1 MLPWVYIFEDNQ
13 GILKTGLSSGFGE
26 SRSGIKEDENI
37 VYMHPFGKPFDAAAH
52 KILLEFL
59 SLESIQ
65 FIINKQKAKTNLF
78 LSSVSFCS

>member
-1 MLPWVYIFEDNQ
+1 MLHWVYIFEDKK
-13 GILKTGLSSGFGE
+13 GILKTGLSANNDKSLSDIKQGE
-26 SRSGIKEDENI
+26 QV

-65 FIINKQKAKTNLF
+65 LIIKKQKEKTNLF
-78 LSSVSFCS
+78 LTSVLS

>member
-1 MLPWVYIFEDNQ
+1 MLHWVYI
-13 GILKTGLSSGFGE
+13 LKDEKGVLETGLSADFGKNLSIVKE
-26 SRSGIKEDENI
+26 ERSV

-65 FIINKQKAKTNLF
+65 LIITKHEEKTNLF
-78 LSSVSFCS
+78 LSSVSS